1 MRAVSTFFAIG
12 AVLWLVA
19 SSAHAL
25 GFGRI
30 SNATQLG
37 QPLNFAAAVRLD
49 GDETLPRECVSAD
62 VVSGDNKLVPGQVL
76 ATLEGSAADTDRS
89 VRVTTT
95 TVIDEPVVTVTITLG
110 CTSKVSRKFVLFIDP
125 PMVNL
130 AQAQPMLAPQRIDTQ
145 VGPIVRMVQGESRP
159 SAAANRPQRPAALR
173 ARPRTMVA
181 HSTSGKSSTRMVQ
194 GPGAAKA
201 HRAAA
206 HRPAITPAAP
216 GGPRLELESRPTIVA
231 LSASSVAPASA
242 SAAAADAAPVVADAA
257 ASAAKPDEAADQ
269 LARERLR
276 MQALEVGFAKLSRES
291 AATQQSLAGLQARLR
306 EAESQRYANPLVYA
320 LAWLSALLALAVA
333 GLWWRQSRLRGSAQW
348 WAGPVPA
355 STVAATGTAE
365 PAVSGPVPLGAT
377 PTAADAFEMSKPIED
392 DDTATGAM
400 RPSTMGL
407 AAAAPISRFG
417 QDATGALVPMGQQT
431 PQRELS
437 VDELIDLE
445 QQAEFFIVLG
455 QDDAAIEL
463 LMSHVRSDG
472 GISPLPYL
480 KLLEIYR
487 RLGNHEAYQRIRE
500 RFNRRF
506 NAYAPGWEADLQQ
519 GRVLADYPE
528 IIARLQ
534 ELWSAPVRV
543 METLDASLFRRNQS
557 DETFDLPAYRELL
570 FLYSIAHDLA
580 EHGTPRTRGEVD
592 LLLPLGADH
601 AEGPIS
607 QLTATLG
614 PADFRPSDMATLPL
628 DLDVSFAPAD
638 AQTERSGVGRVDFDL
653 SDPVEGRKIEP
664 SGNR

>member
-76 ATLEGSAADTDRS
+76 ATLEGSAADTERS

-130 AQAQPMLAPQRIDTQ
+130 AQAEPMLAPQRVDTQ
-145 VGPIVRMVQGESRP
+145 VAPIVRMVQGESRSSANANRP
-159 SAAANRPQRPAALR
+159 RQSAAAR
-173 ARPRTMVA
+173 ARPRTTVA
-181 HSTSGKSSTRMVQ
+181 HSPYSESGNRTIQ
-194 GPGAAKA
+194 APGVAKA
-201 HRAAA
+201 RRAAA
-206 HRPAITPAAP
+206 HRPAIAAATP

-231 LSASSVAPASA
+231 LAASSASMAA
-242 SAAAADAAPVVADAA
+242 SAANAAAVVADAA
-257 ASAAKPDEAADQ
+257 ASAAKPDDAADQ
-269 LARERLR
+269 LARERVR
-276 MQALEVGFAKLSRES
+276 VQALEEGFAKLNRES

-306 EAESQRYANPLVYA
+306 EAESQRYANPLVYG

-355 STVAATGTAE
+355 SAGVPAAE
-365 PAVSGPVPLGAT
+365 PAISGPTPLGAT
-377 PTAADAFEMSKPIED
+377 PTAANAFEMSKPIEV
-392 DDTATGAM
+392 DDTASGAV
-400 RPSTMGL
+400 RVSTMEL
-407 AAAAPISRFG
+407 AAVAPISRFG
-417 QDATGALVPMGQQT
+417 RDAAGAPVPMAQQT
-431 PQRELS
+431 QQRELS

-487 RLGNHEAYQRIRE
+487 RRGNHEAYQRIRE

-506 NAYAPGWEADLQQ
+506 NAYAPDWESDLQQ

-580 EHGTPRTRGEVD
+580 EHGTPRARGEVD

-607 QLTATLG
+607 RLTATLG

-628 DLDVSFAPAD
+628 DLDVSLVPA
-638 AQTERSGVGRVDFDL
+638 AGQPERSGVGRVDFDL
-653 SDPVEGRKIEP
+653 SEP
-664 SGNR
+664 AEPHKAEPPGNR

>member
-1 MRAVSTFFAIG
+1 MRAVSTLFAIG
-12 AVLWLVA
+12 AVLWLIA

-76 ATLEGSAADTDRS
+76 ATLEGSAADTERS

-130 AQAQPMLAPQRIDTQ
+130 AQAEPMLAPQRVDTQ
-145 VGPIVRMVQGESRP
+145 VAPIVRMVQGESRR
-159 SAAANRPQRPAALR
+159 SATANRPQRPAAAR
-173 ARPRTMVA
+173 ARPRTTVA
-181 HSTSGKSSTRMVQ
+181 HSRSSESGPRTIQAPR
-194 GPGAAKA
+194 AAKA

-206 HRPAITPAAP
+206 HRPAIAAATP

-231 LSASSVAPASA
+231 LEASSAAS
-242 SAAAADAAPVVADAA
+242 AADAAAVVADAA

-276 MQALEVGFAKLSRES
+276 VQALEEGFAKLSRES

-355 STVAATGTAE
+355 SAVAATGTAE
-365 PAVSGPVPLGAT
+365 PAVSGPAPLGAT
-377 PTAADAFEMSKPIED
+377 PTAADAFAMSKPIED
-392 DDTATGAM
+392 DDTGTGAM
-400 RPSTMGL
+400 RASTMGL
-407 AAAAPISRFG
+407 AAVAPISRFG
-417 QDATGALVPMGQQT
+417 RDAAGALVPMAQQT

-580 EHGTPRTRGEVD
+580 EHGTPRARGEVD

-607 QLTATLG
+607 RLTATLG

-638 AQTERSGVGRVDFDL
+638 GQAERSGVGRVDFDL
-653 SDPVEGRKIEP
+653 SEPAEPRKTEP
-664 SGNR
+664 PGNR

>member
-12 AVLWLVA
+12 AVLWSVA

-62 VVSGDNKLVPGQVL
+62 VISGDNKLVPGQVL
-76 ATLEGSAADTDRS
+76 ATLEGSAADTERS

-110 CTSKVSRKFVLFIDP
+110 CTSKVSRKFVLFVDP

-130 AQAQPMLAPQRIDTQ
+130 AQAEPVLAPQRVDTQ
-145 VGPIVRMVQGESRP
+145 VAPIVRMVQGESRS
-159 SAAANRPQRPAALR
+159 SANANRPQRPAAAR
-173 ARPRTMVA
+173 ARPRTTVA
-181 HSTSGKSSTRMVQ
+181 HSTASETGHRTIQ
-194 GPGAAKA
+194 APGAAKA
-201 HRAAA
+201 RRAAA
-206 HRPAITPAAP
+206 HRPAAAGATP

-231 LSASSVAPASA
+231 LSAASA
-242 SAAAADAAPVVADAA
+242 SAAASAANAAPVVAGAA
-257 ASAAKPDEAADQ
+257 ASATGPDASADQ
-269 LARERLR
+269 LARERVR
-276 MQALEVGFAKLSRES
+276 VQALEEGFAKLSRES

-306 EAESQRYANPLVYA
+306 EAESQRYANPLVYG

-333 GLWWRQSRLRGSAQW
+333 GLWWRQSRLRGAAQW

-355 STVAATGTAE
+355 SAAVPAAE
-365 PAVSGPVPLGAT
+365 PVISGPAPLGAT

-392 DDTATGAM
+392 DDTATGAV
-400 RPSTMGL
+400 RATTTGL
-407 AAAAPISRFG
+407 AAVAPISRFG
-417 QDATGALVPMGQQT
+417 RDDAGAPAPT
-431 PQRELS
+431 AKPAPQRELS

-487 RLGNHEAYQRIRE
+487 RRGNHEAYQRIRE

-506 NAYAPGWEADLQQ
+506 NAYAPDWESDLQQ

-543 METLDASLFRRNQS
+543 METLDGSL
-557 DETFDLPAYRELL
+557 
-570 FLYSIAHDLA
+570 
-580 EHGTPRTRGEVD
+580 
-592 LLLPLGADH
+592 
-601 AEGPIS
+601 
-607 QLTATLG
+607 
-614 PADFRPSDMATLPL
+614 
-628 DLDVSFAPAD
+628 
-638 AQTERSGVGRVDFDL
+638 
-653 SDPVEGRKIEP
+653 
-664 SGNR
+664 

>member
-1 MRAVSTFFAIG
+1 MRAVSTLFAIG

-76 ATLEGSAADTDRS
+76 ATLEGSAADTERS

-130 AQAQPMLAPQRIDTQ
+130 AQAEPMLAPQRVDTQ
-145 VGPIVRMVQGESRP
+145 VAPIVRMVQGETRR
-159 SAAANRPQRPAALR
+159 SATANRPQRSAAAR
-173 ARPRTMVA
+173 ARPRTTVV
-181 HSTSGKSSTRMVQ
+181 HSRSSESGPRTIQ
-194 GPGAAKA
+194 APGAAKA

-206 HRPAITPAAP
+206 HRPSIAPATP

-231 LSASSVAPASA
+231 LSVP
-242 SAAAADAAPVVADAA
+242 SAASAADAAAVVADAA
-257 ASAAKPDEAADQ
+257 ASAAKPDDAADQ

-276 MQALEVGFAKLSRES
+276 VQALEEGFAKLNRES

-348 WAGPVPA
+348 WAGPVPPSA
-355 STVAATGTAE
+355 VAATGTAE
-365 PAVSGPVPLGAT
+365 PAVSGPAPLGAT

-392 DDTATGAM
+392 DDTGTGAM
-400 RPSTMGL
+400 RASTMGL
-407 AAAAPISRFG
+407 AAVAPISRFG
-417 QDATGALVPMGQQT
+417 RDAAGAPVPMAQQT
-431 PQRELS
+431 QQRELS

-580 EHGTPRTRGEVD
+580 EHGTPRARGEVD

-607 QLTATLG
+607 RLTATLG

-638 AQTERSGVGRVDFDL
+638 GQAERSGVGRVDFDL
-653 SDPVEGRKIEP
+653 SEPAEPRKAEP
-664 SGNR
+664 PGNR